1 MQLTLGRAART
12 LVAVVTAISSNG
24 CMAAPS
30 GGEITSLQIVRL
42 DVPADARGEPRQW
55 RVIEPR
61 SRAASL
67 AVALGRCT
75 TQDFMKFRGKY
86 RVDATRA
93 NGSETTFFV
102 SHDYVRIDGVAF
114 KCRQNIQELIER
126 LWADEPAAPR

>member
-1 MQLTLGRAART
+1 
-12 LVAVVTAISSNG
+12 
-24 CMAAPS
+24 
-30 GGEITSLQIVRL
+30 
-42 DVPADARGEPRQW
+42 
-55 RVIEPR
+55 
-61 SRAASL
+61 
-67 AVALGRCT
+67 
-75 TQDFMKFRGKY
+75 MKFRGKY